1 MRTHSSPLSAHLLL
15 LRLGGEARHVVD
27 DGGHVGGAVQL
38 HLADAVLVGLQHPL
52 DTCHPTSVTVA
63 FRFFVVGVCVC
74 ASVRARMRGRVC
86 VCDCK
91 HVSVHVIVCECVR
104 MCVCVCMCL
113 LVHVCQHVCT
123 TECPCIVISTLY

>member
-1 MRTHSSPLSAHLLL
+1 MHTHSSPLSAHLLL

-63 FRFFVVGVCVC
+63 FHFFLLVCVC
-74 ASVRARMRGRVC
+74 VHLCVRACVGVYVC
-86 VCDCK
+86 VIA
-91 HVSVHVIVCECVR
+91 S
-104 MCVCVCMCL
+104 MCL
-113 LVHVCQHVCT
+113 CM
-123 TECPCIVISTLY
+123 